1 MFGDFRKE
9 NTDVSDRVEVLEA
22 LREIGMRSD
31 DKIDIA
37 ETALL
42 LAAVDRPGEPL
53 DPYRLQLAELAEQA
67 RAAAA
72 RSHSV
77 ELQVKAL
84 VGLLVEQWDLRGDVE
99 NYDDPRNANL
109 MHVLDRRRGLP
120 VALGILWIHAGHA
133 YGADITGLAFPAHFL
148 IRLAARGQRV
158 IVDVFRG
165 GRELAAADLRRL
177 LKEMQGAEKEIEPQH
192 YGAVGNRDVLLR
204 LQNNIKLRAIAADD
218 LERGLAVLRTMT
230 MIAPDRGELWWETA
244 VLQSQLGNLKTA
256 IATLEGFLAQ
266 PAAAAAGGRG
276 ELEDLLR
283 RLRSKVN

>member
-1 MFGDFRKE
+1 MLGDFRKE

-22 LREIGMRSD
+22 LREIGRRSD

-67 RAAAA
+67 RAATS
-72 RSHSV
+72 RTHSV

-84 VGLLVEQWDLRGDVE
+84 VELLAEQWELRGDVE

-120 VALGILWIHAGHA
+120 VALGILWLHAGHA

-158 IVDVFRG
+158 ILDVFRG
-165 GRELAAADLRRL
+165 GKALAAADLRRL
-177 LKEMQGAEKEIEPQH
+177 LKETQGADKEIEPHH
-192 YGAVGNRDVLLR
+192 YGTVGTRDVLLR
-204 LQNNIKLRAIAADD
+204 LQNNIKLRALAAND

-244 VLQSQLGNLKTA
+244 VLQSRLGELKTA

-266 PAAAAAGGRG
+266 PSAAAAGGRR

>member
-1 MFGDFRKE
+1 M
-9 NTDVSDRVEVLEA
+9 
-22 LREIGMRSD
+22 
-31 DKIDIA
+31 
-37 ETALL
+37 
-42 LAAVDRPGEPL
+42 
-53 DPYRLQLAELAEQA
+53 
-67 RAAAA
+67 
-72 RSHSV
+72 
-77 ELQVKAL
+77 QVKAL
-84 VGLLVEQWDLRGDVE
+84 VELLAEQWELRGDVE

-120 VALGILWIHAGHA
+120 VALGILWLHAGHA

-158 IVDVFRG
+158 ILDVFG
-165 GRELAAADLRRL
+165 GGQALAAADLRRL
-177 LKEMQGAEKEIEPQH
+177 LRETQGADKEIEPHH
-192 YGAVGNRDVLLR
+192 YGAVGVRDVLLR
-204 LQNNIKLRAIAADD
+204 LQNNIKLRALAAND

-244 VLQSQLGNLKTA
+244 VLQSRLGELKTA

-266 PAAAAAGGRG
+266 PSAAAAGGRG

>member
-1 MFGDFRKE
+1 MLGDFRKE

-31 DKIDIA
+31 DRIDIA

-67 RAAAA
+67 RAATA
-72 RSHSV
+72 RTHSV

-120 VALGILWIHAGHA
+120 VSLGILWMHAARA

-158 IVDVFRG
+158 ILDVFRG
-165 GRELAAADLRRL
+165 GKELAAADLRRM
-177 LKEMQGAEKEIEPQH
+177 LKETQGAEKEIEPQH
-192 YGAVGNRDVLLR
+192 YGAVSNRDVLLR
-204 LQNNIKLRAIAADD
+204 LQNNIKLRAIATDD

-230 MIAPDRGELWWETA
+230 MIAPDQSELWWETA
-244 VLQSQLGNLKTA
+244 VLQSRLGNLRTA

-266 PAAAAAGGRG
+266 PAAAAAGGRS